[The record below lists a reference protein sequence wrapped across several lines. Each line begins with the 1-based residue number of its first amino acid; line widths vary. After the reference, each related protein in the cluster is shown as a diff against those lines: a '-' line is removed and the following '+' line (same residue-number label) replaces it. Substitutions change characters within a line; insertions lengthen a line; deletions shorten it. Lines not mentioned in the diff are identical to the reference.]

1 MEILALQMDV
11 KAVLWLALS
20 PHSKEV
26 RGSNPA
32 LAGASQCGVSMFS
45 TRLIF
50 FNVKGKCFKLKQ
62 VDKQRYMPWE
72 IICKFNFAVNSSLKL
87 NCWLPNA
94 VNGHGSKLHLVCKFL
109 KKNNNLL
116 EKATQTGSAP
126 NLILYNSKW
135 IYFRQTQS
143 RLEA

>member
-45 TRLIF
+45 LCLCGLFLRRKSQLPTTDKDMHVRLI
-50 FNVKGKCFKLKQ
+50 GDSKL
-62 VDKQRYMPWE
+62 
-72 IICKFNFAVNSSLKL
+72 AAGVNS
-87 NCWLPNA
+87 
-94 VNGHGSKLHLVCKFL
+94 
-109 KKNNNLL
+109 
-116 EKATQTGSAP
+116 
-126 NLILYNSKW
+126 
-135 IYFRQTQS
+135 
-143 RLEA
+143 